1 MDMTKYHKKGYTG
14 IDNLGNTCFLNSCL
28 QVLNHTYE
36 LNEIL
41 DNLNYNRFLKHG
53 ISDSN
58 ILNEWN
64 DLRKTMWSGN
74 GVVSPNKFVHNVH
87 DIAKIKGKDIFTGW
101 AQNDMPEFLLFMVDC
116 IHNSI
121 SRGINMKIN
130 GNKENGLDELAVECY
145 TMLKNIY
152 SKEYSEVMDLFFGIY
167 MSVIR
172 SKNGD
177 KILAIKPE
185 QYFILD
191 LPIMNEETKVVSNLY
206 DCFELFTKSEYLE
219 GENAWYNEKTGKKE
233 DIRKQMC
240 FWNFQKILIVSL

>member
-41 DNLNYNRFLKHG
+41 DNMNYNRFLKHG

-87 DIAKIKGKDIFTGW
+87 DIAKIKEKIFSPGGHK
-101 AQNDMPEFLLFMVDC
+101 MICP
-116 IHNSI
+116 S
-121 SRGINMKIN
+121 S
-130 GNKENGLDELAVECY
+130 
-145 TMLKNIY
+145 Y
-152 SKEYSEVMDLFFGIY
+152 SLWWIV
-167 MSVIR
+167 
-172 SKNGD
+172 
-177 KILAIKPE
+177 
-185 QYFILD
+185 FI
-191 LPIMNEETKVVSNLY
+191 IVFRVV
-206 DCFELFTKSEYLE
+206 
-219 GENAWYNEKTGKKE
+219 
-233 DIRKQMC
+233 
-240 FWNFQKILIVSL
+240 LI